1 MQTCVFASVL
11 VSWTS
16 DAAGGRGPMINN
28 APTWRAIC
36 MQNDTIVVGGGHRVV
51 KINQLRESWPSLR
64 VYLVVSERCA
74 IEEVELDSL

>member
-1 MQTCVFASVL
+1 
-11 VSWTS
+11 
-16 DAAGGRGPMINN
+16 
-28 APTWRAIC
+28 

-51 KINQLRESWPSLR
+51 KISQLRESWPSLR

>member
-1 MQTCVFASVL
+1 
-11 VSWTS
+11 
-16 DAAGGRGPMINN
+16 
-28 APTWRAIC
+28 
-36 MQNDTIVVGGGHRVV
+36 MQNDTIVVGGGHRVM